1 MYFQGVA
8 SGPNLILLSDDTSIM
23 FFFDA
28 ENIKDSLK
36 INAFKSLL
44 SFLWTS
50 NSKCISRGGVFRNY
64 ALLHYIVNETCF
76 RNTNTIFFLYLYYW
90 QFKNILGRFLKKCAN
105 YETLQIFT

>member
-1 MYFQGVA
+1 MYYQGVVA
-8 SGPNLILLSDDTSIM
+8 SGPNLILLSDDTSKYYD

-28 ENIKDSLK
+28 DNITDSLK

-64 ALLHYIVNETCF
+64 ALLHYIVNETGF
-76 RNTNTIFFLYLYYW
+76 RNTNTKFFYMFIIGNSRIY
-90 QFKNILGRFLKKCAN
+90 
-105 YETLQIFT
+105 